1 MFDTIAPKKQ
11 TTRVLVLFLL
21 SGLPSPLS
29 GRTSVAGNAGVTRFS
44 KVGAVSS
51 PSAGVG
57 AATVQA
63 PSPSYD
69 ITIQDDASG
78 DMLRFNKTT
87 GEDKFSRCGNG
98 YVLTGVGTPTIHGC
112 KVTLNHTPSDRR
124 VSARAD
130 TCTKR
135 TSASVQ
141 VFALAATYRLSDSGP
156 PMCHMTMFPN
166 EFDTQPGETT
176 PIYVFSCGGTGAV
189 VWSATAGTITP
200 EASSDPDVFAASYT
214 VPDDSSEPDTAT
226 IQADFANGSGTSSL
240 EIQKVKLKRIDTCN
254 AQGDTGGKL
263 TPDGGTRFVLTGK
276 KEFPNLPL
284 RIIFRQG
291 DLSIPVDI
299 GLDCASRPEPKQLA
313 GTAPANTL
321 FVGDAAIYVFAD
333 NGQTK
338 ISKKTLCNGTGCSV
352 YYSFDP
358 PTPPT
363 SISAPGFN
371 RSEGNLTIRLVVDS
385 DSFNPASTQ
394 TCESIPM
401 L

>member
-1 MFDTIAPKKQ
+1 MFDTIAPNKQ

-87 GEDKFSRCGNG
+87 GEYKFSRCGNG
-98 YVLTGVGTPTIHGC
+98 YVLTGVGTPTI
-112 KVTLNHTPSDRR
+112 
-124 VSARAD
+124 
-130 TCTKR
+130 
-135 TSASVQ
+135 
-141 VFALAATYRLSDSGP
+141 F
-156 PMCHMTMFPN
+156 
-166 EFDTQPGETT
+166 
-176 PIYVFSCGGTGAV
+176 GAV

-214 VPDDSSEPDTAT
+214 VPDDSSEPDTPT
-226 IQADFANGSGTSSL
+226 IQADSANGSGTSSL

-254 AQGDTGGKL
+254 AQGDTGGRL

-299 GLDCASRPEPKQLA
+299 GLDSASRPEPKQLA

-338 ISKKTLCNGTGCSV
+338 ISKKTLCNDTGCSV

-371 RSEGNLTIRLVVDS
+371 RSGGSLTIRLVVDS